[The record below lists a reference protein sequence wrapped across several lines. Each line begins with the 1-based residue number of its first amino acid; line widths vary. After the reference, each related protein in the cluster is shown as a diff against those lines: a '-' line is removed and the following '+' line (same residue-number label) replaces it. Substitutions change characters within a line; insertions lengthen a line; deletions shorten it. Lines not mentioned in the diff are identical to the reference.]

1 MDIAKITVRLN
12 GENIPATVTDKG
24 TVILPS
30 GEEKQLT
37 PKQFEMI
44 KERLKEDSAKPAEEP
59 AQNTEPEETT
69 PAAEEQ
75 ASAETSVSAPVSTF
89 EEPKSVQEKAFSAPA
104 APAPVEKPVAAEP
117 ETTAPAAVEAPVTEK
132 APADE
137 NKEAA
142 TAEAAPAVETEKIPV
157 SEIGKKKDD
166 KPAKKKKPASFF
178 VAIIFVIL
186 FIAETAAFGVGMVM
200 GYVQVEGVNT
210 TSTVQ
215 HNPQYIPIPQS
226 LLDADSNSAS

>member
-59 AQNTEPEETT
+59 AQNAEPEETT

-75 ASAETSVSAPVSTF
+75 VSAEPSVSAPASRFGF
-89 EEPKSVQEKAFSAPA
+89 EETTPVKEEAPA
-104 APAPVEKPVAAEP
+104 APAPVEEPIAAEP
-117 ETTAPAAVEAPVTEK
+117 ETTAPAAVEAPVAEE
-132 APADE
+132 APAAE

-142 TAEAAPAVETEKIPV
+142 TTEAAPAGETEKIPV
-157 SEIGKKKDD
+157 SEVGKKKAD

-186 FIAETAAFGVGMVM
+186 FIAETAAFGVGMAM
-200 GYVQVEGVNT
+200 GYVQVEGVNA

-215 HNPQYIPIPQS
+215 NDPQYIPIPQS
-226 LLDADSNSAS
+226 LLEADSNSAS